1 MISFKSASGTGSGL
15 KLRMLRRSCMAS
27 STSLFMISSPLLICS
42 AVMIPYLL
50 ILGAVLLEKFKT
62 FSFDNLL

>member
-1 MISFKSASGTGSGL
+1 
-15 KLRMLRRSCMAS
+15 
-27 STSLFMISSPLLICS
+27 
-42 AVMIPYLL
+42 MIPYLL